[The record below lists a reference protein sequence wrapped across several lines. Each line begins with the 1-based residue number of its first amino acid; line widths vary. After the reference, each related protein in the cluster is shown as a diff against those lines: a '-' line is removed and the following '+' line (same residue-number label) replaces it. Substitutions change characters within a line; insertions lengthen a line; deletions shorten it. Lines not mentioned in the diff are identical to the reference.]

1 MSLTWNASSTAM
13 AAPHE
18 RSMISSHLSPKPV
31 TLHIMDI
38 RPQRPSVPSALD
50 ARASA
55 VLREI
60 VEQYVETGEP
70 VGSRTLSRRLPM
82 SLSPAT
88 IRNVMSDLTEA
99 GLLFAPHTSAGRLPT
114 DLGLRL
120 FVDGL
125 LQFGELTEDE
135 RESISAKLALSGRS
149 MEDTLTEAS
158 AMLSGLS
165 AAAGMVL
172 APKSEGPLRH
182 IEFVPL
188 GPGRALVILVNS
200 EGHVENRVIAVP
212 PGMPPSALQQ
222 AGNYLNARLTNRALP
237 ELRQIVATEIA
248 ENRTQLDALSALV
261 VEAGL
266 ATWTSEGR
274 GGSLIVRGQARL
286 LADITQ
292 IERLAAIQHLFER
305 LETQETMLRLLE
317 LAEGSEGVRI
327 FIGAESGLFG
337 TSGVSMVVAPARN
350 AANRIVGAIGV
361 IGPTRI
367 NYGRIIP
374 VVDYTARVIG
384 RLLG

>member
-1 MSLTWNASSTAM
+1 MSSSGF
-13 AAPHE
+13 P
-18 RSMISSHLSPKPV
+18 PFGG
-31 TLHIMDI
+31 
-38 RPQRPSVPSALD
+38 RPGSGSRPSLMPSGLD
-50 ARASA
+50 PRAAA
-55 VLREI
+55 VLREV

-70 VGSRTLSRRLPM
+70 VGSRTISRRLPV

-88 IRNVMSDLTEA
+88 IRNVMADLTDA

-114 DLGLRL
+114 ELGLRL

-135 RESISAKLALSGRS
+135 RESISATLAASGRS
-149 MEDTLTEAS
+149 IEDTLTQAS
-158 AMLSGLS
+158 TMLSGLS
-165 AAAGMVL
+165 AAAGLVL

-188 GPGRALVILVNS
+188 GPGRALVVLVNGD
-200 EGHVENRVIAVP
+200 GHVENRVIETP
-212 PGMPPSALQQ
+212 PGLPPSALQR
-222 AGNYLNARLTNRALP
+222 AGNYLNARLAGRPLI
-237 ELRQIVATEIA
+237 ELRQLVAEEMA
-248 ENRTQLDALSALV
+248 EDRTQLDELSTMV

-274 GGSLIVRGQARL
+274 AGSLIVRGQGRL
-286 LADITQ
+286 LADVTQ
-292 IERLAAIQHLFER
+292 IERLSAIQLLFER
-305 LETQETMLRLLE
+305 LETHETMLRLLD
-317 LAEGSEGVRI
+317 LAENSDGVRI

-337 TSGVSMVVAPARN
+337 TAGVSMVVAPARN

-374 VVDYTARVIG
+374 VVDYTAQVIG